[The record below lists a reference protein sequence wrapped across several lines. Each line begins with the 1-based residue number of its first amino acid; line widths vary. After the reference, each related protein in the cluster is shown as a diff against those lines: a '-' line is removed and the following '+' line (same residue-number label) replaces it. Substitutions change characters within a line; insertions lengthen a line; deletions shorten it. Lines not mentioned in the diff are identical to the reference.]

1 MSTAVGG
8 DNLVAMES
16 RITTNDMLGQTASA
30 PNYGMAGYRNMM
42 LAKQGQQQT
51 LGQSRQRGSHQGG
64 AAQNTFSQ
72 RSGAGVAGLT
82 DTAANQIPAYTD
94 YQDYGGVGASG
105 VGTYGTANRRN
116 QGFSGYGNYGN
127 YGNMNRGLGFSS
139 PRSLGGAG
147 ASGFGNYGAGNVGLG
162 RNSGYGGSGGGY
174 SPINVV
180 SGYGPGVCEDRGL
193 NPILVLATL
202 AGSALAFFI
211 IYRQVTGG
219 GKRTINPTVNE
230 FLEHISNLFWSGKW
244 PLLSFLSPF
253 KLVPRFRWRPL

>member
-16 RITTNDMLGQTASA
+16 RITSNDMLGQTASG

-42 LAKQGQQQT
+42 LAKQGQQHT
-51 LGQSRQRGSHQGG
+51 LGQSRQRGSQLGG
-64 AAQNTFSQ
+64 VAQNTFSQ
-72 RSGAGVAGLT
+72 RSEAGLS
-82 DTAANQIPAYTD
+82 DAAANQIPAYTD

-105 VGTYGTANRRN
+105 VGAYGTANRRN
-116 QGFSGYGNYGN
+116 QGFSSYGNYGN

-244 PLLSFLSPF
+244 RLLSFLSPF
-253 KLVPRFRWRPL
+253 KPQPLV

>member
-8 DNLVAMES
+8 ENLVAMES
-16 RITTNDMLGQTASA
+16 RITTNDMLGQTGSA

-42 LAKQGQQQT
+42 LAKQAQQQT
-51 LGQSRQRGSHQGG
+51 LGQSRQRGSQGG
-64 AAQNTFSQ
+64 VVGQNTFSQ
-72 RSGAGVAGLT
+72 RSGGIAGMS

-105 VGTYGTANRRN
+105 VGAYGTGNRRN
-116 QGFSGYGNYGN
+116 LGFSGYGNYGN

-139 PRSLGGAG
+139 PRSLGGGVG
-147 ASGFGNYGAGNVGLG
+147 ASGLGNYGAGNVGLG
-162 RNSGYGGSGGGY
+162 RNSGYGGSGSGY

-202 AGSALAFFI
+202 AGAALAFFI
-211 IYRQVTGG
+211 IYRQVTSG

-244 PLLSFLSPF
+244 RVLSFLSPF
-253 KLVPRFRWRPL
+253 KPVPHFSW